1 MREANM
7 RRSRVVVS
15 KSVLRKAVL
24 GLWPG
29 PLRAFLIAGTMV
41 ATSFG
46 SAASPAG
53 SGQPP
58 VLGEVFRDCAEC
70 PEMVVV
76 PPGSFVM
83 GSPET
88 EPGRDP
94 EEGPQRTVTF
104 DASFAIGRYEV
115 TYDDWDA
122 CLRGKGCDGYLPDDQ
137 GWGFGKRPVIRVS
150 FHDAQHYVAWLRRR
164 TGRDY
169 RLPSEAEWEYAARA
183 GTTTPF
189 WTGERLDSNQANFH
203 EHSRSAEAASRK
215 GRYRGMTVEVD
226 EPPFKPNAFGLF
238 HTAGNVWEWVEDC
251 FSASYLGA
259 PTDGTAW
266 IRADCANRVLR
277 GGSWSEG
284 PRSQRSAAR
293 FIGTP
298 DMQLDSFGFRVARK
312 LGP

>member
-1 MREANM
+1 M
-7 RRSRVVVS
+7 RRSRVAVS
-15 KSVLRKAVL
+15 IQSHPIQESALRRRSC
-24 GLWPG
+24 
-29 PLRAFLIAGTMV
+29 PLRTVLIASLL
-41 ATSFG
+41 AAWPL
-46 SAASPAG
+46 SAVGQEESPASRG
-53 SGQPP
+53 EHRAG
-58 VLGEVFRDCAEC
+58 GEVFRDCPNC

-94 EEGPQRTVTF
+94 EEGPQRAVTF
-104 DASFAIGRYEV
+104 SAPFAIGRYEV
-115 TYDDWDA
+115 TYDNWDA
-122 CLRGKGCDGYLPDDQ
+122 CLGDKGCDGYLPDDQ
-137 GWGFGKRPVIRVS
+137 GWGFGKHPVIRVS
-150 FHDAQHYVAWLRRR
+150 FNDAQRYVAWLRKR
-164 TGRDY
+164 TGQDY

-189 WTGERLDSNQANFH
+189 WTGVRIDPDQANFH
-203 EHSRSAEAASRK
+203 QHATSAAAASQK
-215 GRYRGMTVEVD
+215 GQYRGRTVDVD

-266 IRADCANRVLR
+266 ARADCSNRVLR
-277 GGSWSEG
+277 GGSWYEG

-293 FIGTP
+293 FIGSP
-298 DMQLDSFGFRVARK
+298 EMQLDTFGFRVARR
-312 LGP
+312 LNQ